1 MKARVTPLGGL
12 LLLVLATG
20 VVLTLV
26 GSGTTSK
33 IGFVLALGTLIFMV
47 AGQLPAGLTGGWVVG
62 KGRRSRAPVADPEPQ
77 YIERAATPSAEA
89 WRHEQ
94 ELYREKTDADS
105 RP

>member
-1 MKARVTPLGGL
+1 MKARMTPLGGL

-33 IGFVLALGTLIFMV
+33 IGFVLALGAVILMM
-47 AGQLPAGLTGGWVVG
+47 ADQLPAGLTGGWIVG

-94 ELYREKTDADS
+94 EFYREKDETDS

>member
-1 MKARVTPLGGL
+1 MKARITPLGVL

-20 VVLTLV
+20 VVLTFV

-33 IGFVLALGTLIFMV
+33 IGFVLALAALVFMV
-47 AGQLPAGLTGGWVVG
+47 ADQLPAGLSGGWVVG
-62 KGRRSRAPVADPEPQ
+62 KGRRPRPPVADPEPQ

-94 ELYREKTDADS
+94 ELYRSKGEPDAK
-105 RP
+105 P